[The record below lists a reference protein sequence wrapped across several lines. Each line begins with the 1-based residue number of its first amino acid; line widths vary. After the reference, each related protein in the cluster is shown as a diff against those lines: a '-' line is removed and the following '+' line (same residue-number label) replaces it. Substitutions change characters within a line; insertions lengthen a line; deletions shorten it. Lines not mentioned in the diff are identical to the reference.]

1 MILSNRKKRW
11 KTNQSP
17 LFLEFLAGSRDYECT
32 PWGNPTYNI
41 FGWQRPCYL
50 LQEGY
55 VDTFQELI
63 DTVEWDNYGK
73 ASGNPKCRD
82 CMVHC
87 GYEPTAVDH
96 TFSSFGGIWG
106 NIKAMLFNRY
116 ANPGAMQRLKE
127 EEAKPH
133 GPMAHLV
140 QLGYGEDLKD
150 KAGGCMNWWVH
161 SAWEQGPVYLISWIF
176 WVLFAITLHELAH
189 GWAALWEGDT
199 TPRDLNRLTA
209 NRWCRW
215 ARHH

>member
-1 MILSNRKKRW
+1 VGVEGMMVSPGYAYDKAPDQTNFLHRDTTNDLFEMILSNRKKRW
-11 KTNQSP
+11 KFNQSP
-17 LFLEFLAGSRDYECT
+17 LFLEFLMGTRDYECT
-32 PWGNPTYNI
+32 PWGNPTYNM

-127 EEAKPH
+127 EEGKPH

-150 KAGGCMNWWVH
+150 KAG
-161 SAWEQGPVYLISWIF
+161 
-176 WVLFAITLHELAH
+176 
-189 GWAALWEGDT
+189 AA
-199 TPRDLNRLTA
+199 
-209 NRWCRW
+209 
-215 ARHH
+215 